1 MKDIVISARRQK
13 IEIVF
18 LIISF
23 VVANILNLWAIFSY
37 GSPMK
42 EMFTSIFY
50 VLIFTVVLY
59 AFSVI
64 LRLVYYGIARSVRT
78 FKKK

>member
-1 MKDIVISARRQK
+1 VKDIIITARRQK
-13 IEIVF
+13 IEIGF
-18 LIISF
+18 LIASF

-37 GSPMK
+37 GSPIK
-42 EMFTSIFY
+42 EIITSIFY
-50 VLIFTVVLY
+50 VLVFTAVLY

-64 LRLVYYGIARSVRT
+64 IRLVYYGIARSVRT